1 MNLRGPLIGL
11 CLCYVFGIL
20 AGTISDFPLI
30 FLFPVLITIF
40 IACGFLLFRKKLVL
54 SSLYRSFPF
63 CRGDIYDARG
73 CGFDKSNPYK
83 VCTEGV
89 LSSIF
94 LYLCLFL
101 LGVVVIQYHKER
113 TSHIMDV
120 LSAEKGRKLSLKGTV
135 VSEPEPDSFT
145 LRVEMVEDKRLPAS
159 GMVLVRLNS
168 VDTDCRYG
176 DSIEIKNV
184 YLSQPLPPRNPEQ
197 FDYRSFLLRRKI
209 YALINVFSQ
218 KQITILGTGRV
229 NPVTRLALILKR
241 RMETIIRRTMVPSP
255 QRFFL
260 ESILLGNRYLL
271 PAEMKEIFAN
281 TGTAH
286 LISISG
292 LHVGFVLA
300 IFLLLFKI
308 LNVPLR
314 TASLLTIVIIVIYCL
329 LTGSRPPAVRASIMA
344 IMILTGTI
352 LNRPVDIWNSLFTA
366 AFIILIMNP
375 AGLFDMGFQM
385 SFMAVAGIICIH
397 SRLEKLWVPS
407 QSWLR
412 WGWKTMSVII
422 AAQIFVLPLV
432 IYYFNTFPLVTFPAN
447 FIVVPILGMVV
458 GLGFS
463 TCLSGVIWIGFA
475 HLFNSANWVV
485 ITVLLKI
492 LDFFKNIPGSCIYVS
507 SPPVYVIFVY
517 YLGVFILLKML
528 DMSSV
533 T

>member
-1 MNLRGPLIGL
+1 M
-11 CLCYVFGIL
+11 
-20 AGTISDFPLI
+20 
-30 FLFPVLITIF
+30 
-40 IACGFLLFRKKLVL
+40 IAV
-54 SSLYRSFPF
+54 
-63 CRGDIYDARG
+63 
-73 CGFDKSNPYK
+73 
-83 VCTEGV
+83 
-89 LSSIF
+89 
-94 LYLCLFL
+94 
-101 LGVVVIQYHKER
+101 QYQRER
-113 TSHIMDV
+113 TSHIMNV
-120 LSAEKGRKLSLKGTV
+120 VSAEKGRKLSLKGTV

-145 LRVEMVEDKRLPAS
+145 LRTEMVLVKDKWLPAR

-184 YLSQPLPPRNPEQ
+184 YLSLPSPPRNPGQ

-218 KQITILGTGRV
+218 KQIAILGVGCV

-241 RMETIIRRTMVPSP
+241 RMETIIRGTMVSSP

-300 IFLLLFKI
+300 IFLLLFRI

-314 TASLLTIVIIVIYCL
+314 VSSLLTIVVIVIYCL

-352 LNRPVDIWNSLFTA
+352 LNRPVDIWNSLFVA
-366 AFIILIMNP
+366 AFIILIMSP
-375 AGLFDMGFQM
+375 FALFDLGFQM

-397 SRLEKLWVPS
+397 PRMEKLWVPS

-412 WGWKTMSVII
+412 WIWKAVSVII
-422 AAQIFVLPLV
+422 GAQVFVLPLV

-447 FIVVPILGMVV
+447 LIVVPILGVVV

-463 TCLSGVIWIGFA
+463 TCLFGVIWIGFA
-475 HLFNSANWVV
+475 RLFSAANWIVV
-485 ITVLLKI
+485 TVLLKI
-492 LDFFKNIPGSCIYVS
+492 LNFFKNIPGSCIYVP

-528 DMSSV
+528 DEFRQSPKSNV
-533 T
+533 

>member
-1 MNLRGPLIGL
+1 MEKTGSIQNSSRLIHRPLIGL
-11 CLCYVFGIL
+11 CLCYVFGII
-20 AGTISDFPLI
+20 AGTIFSFPLT
-30 FLFPVLITIF
+30 FLYSILIAAFVT
-40 IACGFLLFRKKLVL
+40 AGFSLFRKK
-54 SSLYRSFPF
+54 SL
-63 CRGDIYDARG
+63 
-73 CGFDKSNPYK
+73 
-83 VCTEGV
+83 

-94 LYLCLFL
+94 LYFCVFL
-101 LGVVVIQYHKER
+101 LGVVVIQYHRER

-120 LSAEKGRKLSLKGTV
+120 LSAGKGRKLDMKGTV
-135 VSEPEPDSFT
+135 VSEPEPGFFT
-145 LRVEMVEDKRLPAS
+145 LRVEEILGKDNWMPAN
-159 GMVLVRLNS
+159 GLALVRLNS
-168 VDTDCRYG
+168 VEVDCRYG
-176 DSIEIKNV
+176 DSIMIENV
-184 YLSQPLPPRNPEQ
+184 YLSLPPPPRNPGE

-218 KQITILGTGRV
+218 KQIETGLGMGRV
-229 NPVTRLALILKR
+229 NPITRLALILKR
-241 RMETIIRRTMVPSP
+241 RMETIIRDTMVFST

-271 PAEMKEIFAN
+271 TGDVKEIFTN

-292 LHVGFVLA
+292 LHVGFVLS
-300 IFLLLFKI
+300 IFLLLFRI

-344 IMILTGTI
+344 IMILTGTV

-375 AGLFDMGFQM
+375 AGLFDTGFQM

-397 SRLEKLWVPS
+397 PRLEKLWVPS

-412 WGWKTMSVII
+412 WGWKAMSVII
-422 AAQIFVLPLV
+422 AAQVFVLPFV

-447 FIVVPILGMVV
+447 LIVVPILGIIV
-458 GLGFS
+458 GLGFF

-475 HLFNSANWVV
+475 HLFSAANLVV

-492 LDFFKNIPGSCIYVS
+492 LDFFNNIPGSCIYVP

-517 YLGVFILLKML
+517 YAGVFILLKML
-528 DMSSV
+528 D